1 MVKPISEASSQSFV
15 VKPISEAGQMYTVD
29 PLPVATVVKVSA
41 IEQIS
46 FCNQENG
53 ICCIHSATKFTSQ
66 WSNQSR
72 PDFKIIFV
80 LTLEF
85 SFGLH
90 RPTLC
95 SCL

>member
-1 MVKPISEASSQSFV
+1 M

-41 IEQIS
+41 IS

-66 WSNQSR
+66 CSNQSP
-72 PDFKIIFV
+72 PDFKIKYV

>member
-29 PLPVATVVKVSA
+29 PLPVATVVKVPA
-41 IEQIS
+41 IS

-66 WSNQSR
+66 FSNQSR

-95 SCL
+95 NCL

>member
-1 MVKPISEASSQSFV
+1 M

-41 IEQIS
+41 IS

-66 WSNQSR
+66 CSNQSR
-72 PDFKIIFV
+72 PVFEIIFV